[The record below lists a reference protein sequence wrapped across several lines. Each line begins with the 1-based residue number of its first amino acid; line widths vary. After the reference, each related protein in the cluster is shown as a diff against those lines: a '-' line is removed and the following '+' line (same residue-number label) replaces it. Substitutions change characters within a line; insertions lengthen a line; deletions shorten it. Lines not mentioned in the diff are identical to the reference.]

1 MYLFEIKRSSQLRTL
16 LKRVVVNRTWKK
28 FRPIRDLNPWPL
40 RYQCS
45 ALPIVNCY
53 LFMQDCVEKIR
64 EDYQRD
70 WKAKE
75 MRLRQRFVYEEFTT
89 VQALVLLISSERS
102 GSCCF
107 VYMNVFNKPNLVPYW
122 SMLIDIIFL

>member
-1 MYLFEIKRSSQLRTL
+1 
-16 LKRVVVNRTWKK
+16 
-28 FRPIRDLNPWPL
+28 
-40 RYQCS
+40 
-45 ALPIVNCY
+45 
-53 LFMQDCVEKIR
+53 MQDCVEKIR

-107 VYMNVFNKPNLVPYW
+107 VYMNGFQ
-122 SMLIDIIFL
+122 

>member
-1 MYLFEIKRSSQLRTL
+1 MLGCNVLMCI
-16 LKRVVVNRTWKK
+16 
-28 FRPIRDLNPWPL
+28 
-40 RYQCS
+40 
-45 ALPIVNCY
+45 Y

-89 VQALVLLISSERS
+89 VQALVLLISSERN
-102 GSCCF
+102 GPCCF
-107 VYMNVFNKPNLVPYW
+107 VYMNGFQ
-122 SMLIDIIFL
+122 